1 MCPLERP
8 IPPRFRRASLVL
20 ASLTLA
26 VGLRLLFPPPVGQTG
41 QTRPADPPAEPP
53 RPTGSDPVAEP
64 VPAASPVAPAGAETR
79 VYLGPGS
86 PLAPELNAPGGS
98 GARDVEI
105 VRQITG
111 ALLSSL
117 KGTARPPLGNNAD
130 FARALRGENR
140 LGVLML
146 PPRHPAFDARGGL
159 VDRWGTPYHFH
170 AISSDFIEI
179 RSAGPDQRLFTDDD
193 FVDSRTQ
200 KKNRVQRE

>member
-1 MCPLERP
+1 MRPLERP
-8 IPPRFRRASLVL
+8 IPSRFRRASLVL

-26 VGLRLLFPPPVGQTG
+26 VGLRLLLPPPVGQTG
-41 QTRPADPPAEPP
+41 QTRPAEPP
-53 RPTGSDPVAEP
+53 RPSGSAPSEEP
-64 VPAASPVAPAGAETR
+64 VPASIPAAPAGAETR

-105 VRQITG
+105 VQQITG

-117 KGTARPPLGNNAD
+117 KGPARPPLGSNAD

-146 PPRHPAFDARGGL
+146 PARHPAFDGRGEL
-159 VDRWGTPYHFH
+159 IDRWGTPYHFH
-170 AISSDFIEI
+170 AVSSDFIEI
-179 RSAGPDQRLFTDDD
+179 RSAGPDLRLFTDDD
-193 FVDSRTQ
+193 FVDSRAQ
-200 KKNRVQRE
+200 KKIRVRRE